1 MQYDIDELANTIKYA
16 KLELDDLE
24 ASGKAFISG
33 VNTKEAQADMEKL
46 TAAEKKLS
54 DMQKQLHTSYQSITD
69 AHNSYLNK
77 LLENERKNERK
88 IAEIN
93 GKLEETRAKEV
104 EAAVEANRLKAIG
117 DNAKVGSKRIVNLN
131 SELERLQARQNE
143 LKSAGIGSGYKEF
156 DSNTRRIAKI
166 NETLRKYQDELKK
179 TTKEEGRF
187 GVAGGKI
194 AGNMKKTEKSVDNAR
209 FSMSRM
215 INKNRLTNEHCNA
228 GVFGSNEWNQ
238 GRI

>member
-24 ASGKAFISG
+24 ASGKAFVSG
-33 VNTKEAQADMEKL
+33 VDTKEAQADMEKL
-46 TAAEKKLS
+46 TAEKKLP

-104 EAAVEANRLKAIG
+104 EAAVVKQIG
-117 DNAKVGSKRIVNLN
+117 
-131 SELERLQARQNE
+131 
-143 LKSAGIGSGYKEF
+143 
-156 DSNTRRIAKI
+156 
-166 NETLRKYQDELKK
+166 
-179 TTKEEGRF
+179 
-187 GVAGGKI
+187 
-194 AGNMKKTEKSVDNAR
+194 
-209 FSMSRM
+209 
-215 INKNRLTNEHCNA
+215 
-228 GVFGSNEWNQ
+228 
-238 GRI
+238 